1 MPTPSGTA
9 AREARWARLQ
19 QLQARRGALPL
30 AEAAAALGVS
40 AMTVRRDLS
49 GPGAPLAC
57 LGGYVVAP
65 LAPAAARYTLEAE
78 RDQHAPAKRLACE
91 RAAQGVQPG
100 DSLFIDCGT
109 TLVHLA
115 EALPADMPLT
125 VVCYSLNIANALSR
139 RPHTQLMLLGGL
151 FHPSAATF
159 TSDEGLAYLQRL
171 GVNKAFISA
180 AGVDAARGASCA
192 NFHEV
197 PVKQAAIEAATESW
211 LVVDDSKLGRLRP
224 AFIAPLARFSRI
236 VVGGALPAAQRAA
249 FKGLPIEVASPR
261 AAVSPSRHAAPSR
274 RKAIA

>member
-19 QLQARRGALPL
+19 QLHARRGALPL
-30 AEAAAALGVS
+30 AEAAAALQVS
-40 AMTVRRDLS
+40 AMTIRRDLAAA
-49 GPGAPLAC
+49 GAPLAC

-65 LAPAAARYTLEAE
+65 LAPAASRYTLESE

-91 RAAQGVQPG
+91 RAAQAVQPG

-115 EALPADMPLT
+115 EALPPGIPLS
-125 VVCYSLNIANALSR
+125 VVCYSLNIANVLAR

-151 FHPSAATF
+151 YQPSAATF
-159 TSDEGLAYLQRL
+159 TSDEALAYLQRL
-171 GVNKAFISA
+171 GVNKAFVSA
-180 AGVDAARGASCA
+180 AGVHAVRGASCA

-197 PVKQAAIEAATESW
+197 PVKRAAIEAAAESI
-211 LVVDDSKLGRLRP
+211 LVVDDSKLGRLQP

-236 VVGGALPAAQRAA
+236 VVGGSPPAAVRQA
-249 FKGLPIEVASPR
+249 FKGLPLEIAAGPR
-261 AAVSPSRHAAPSR
+261 PPSPSAAAGPSR